1 MVSGIMSISWP
12 DNDMCSKLE
21 SEFLT
26 SAFILQKLP
35 LSYLVYTI
43 RLESVVCADGHMSHV
58 VRIRQTFPSWSLK
71 CECTKL

>member
-1 MVSGIMSISWP
+1 MFISWP

-26 SAFILQKLP
+26 SAFISQKLP

-43 RLESVVCADGHMSHV
+43 RLESVVCGDGHMSLCGQDQTDLSFLV
-58 VRIRQTFPSWSLK
+58 VKI
-71 CECTKL
+71 